1 MLKII
6 ILILA
11 LSSFLANQ
19 VSAITYLD
27 DVKLKLNP
35 NFQNTETNISWA
47 ILIEKYLLK
56 LRHDLDFLKSK
67 YDIKE
72 IDENKNY
79 SDILNKMIISIKKIQ
94 TIDIEKNTAEEIMNS
109 IIKDLKDLNPKI
121 KNYLKKKKEES
132 ELKTNE
138 IKNNYWNLALKLSV
152 SLTSLT
158 NSLNS
163 KLKVSWH
170 KNYDKILKLLQDLEK
185 ENTKLKKFK
194 TIQFNNPSE
203 VKSWFLRILNNIKR
217 EILEIRKLLN

>member
-1 MLKII
+1 
-6 ILILA
+6 
-11 LSSFLANQ
+11 
-19 VSAITYLD
+19 
-27 DVKLKLNP
+27 
-35 NFQNTETNISWA
+35 
-47 ILIEKYLLK
+47 LIEKYLLK

-138 IKNNYWNLALKLSV
+138 IKNNY
-152 SLTSLT
+152 
-158 NSLNS
+158 
-163 KLKVSWH
+163 
-170 KNYDKILKLLQDLEK
+170 
-185 ENTKLKKFK
+185 
-194 TIQFNNPSE
+194 
-203 VKSWFLRILNNIKR
+203 
-217 EILEIRKLLN
+217 